1 VNRLAVAGT
10 FAVALATMAT
20 SAHAGPED
28 FIDPPKL
35 APGVPN
41 TPPELM
47 DVGVSESLDSKLPLD
62 QTFVDHTG
70 KIVKLGDY
78 VDGVHPTVLVFAYH
92 SCPTLCSLVQNGV
105 VEAMKGVDWNVGD
118 QYNAITISIDPRDTP
133 SDANAKRTALIGQ
146 YGRPVTDKGWAFLTG
161 KEPAIEE
168 VTKYAGW
175 HYFWDD
181 RQKQYAHP
189 GAIVLLKPNG
199 RIARYLY
206 GIEFNPKDLR
216 LGLLEASEGKSI
228 STFDRALLYCYQ
240 YDGHTRKYSL
250 VATRVMRI
258 GGGITVVAL
267 AGFLTMMWRR
277 EKKKSA

>member
-1 VNRLAVAGT
+1 MIRLAVASAFGIAT
-10 FAVALATMAT
+10 AIAVT
-20 SAHAGPED
+20 SAHAGPEN

-35 APGVPN
+35 LPGAPN

-62 QTFVDHTG
+62 QTFLDHTG
-70 KIVKLGDY
+70 KVVKLGDY
-78 VDGVHPTVLVFAYH
+78 VDGVHPTVLIFAYH
-92 SCPTLCSLVQNGV
+92 TCPTLCSLVQNAV
-105 VEAMKGVDWNVGD
+105 VLAMKGIDWTPGNEYRAV
-118 QYNAITISIDPRDTP
+118 TISIDPKDTP
-133 SDANAKRTALIGQ
+133 DIAKAKRTSLIAEL
-146 YGRPVTDKGWAFLTG
+146 GRPVSDEGWGFLTG
-161 KEPAIEE
+161 QEPAIEE

-175 HYFWDD
+175 HYYYDD

-206 GIEFNPKDLR
+206 GIEFSPKDLR

-228 STFDRALLYCYQ
+228 STIDRALLYCYQ

-258 GGGITVVAL
+258 GGGVTVIAL
-267 AGFLTMMWRR
+267 GGFLAIMWRR
-277 EKKKSA
+277 EKKKS

>member
-1 VNRLAVAGT
+1 MKLRA
-10 FAVALATMAT
+10 ALAILLLASTAF
-20 SAHAGPED
+20 AGPED

-41 TPPELM
+41 TPPELV

-62 QTFVDHTG
+62 ETFVDHTG
-70 KIVKLGDY
+70 KIVKLGDF

-105 VEAMKGVDWNVGD
+105 VEAMKGIDWNVGN
-118 QYNAITISIDPRDTP
+118 QYNAITISIDPRDAP
-133 SDANAKRTALIGQ
+133 ADANAKRTSLIGQ
-146 YGRPVTDKGWAFLTG
+146 YGRAVTDKGWPFLTG
-161 KEPAIEE
+161 KDQAIQE

-175 HYFWDD
+175 HYYWDD

-206 GIEFNPKDLR
+206 GIEFSPKDLR
-216 LGLLEASEGKSI
+216 LGLIEASEGKSI

-240 YDGHTRKYSL
+240 YDGHQRKYSL

-258 GGGITVVAL
+258 GGGVTVALL
-267 AGFLTMMWRR
+267 AGFLTIMWRR
-277 EKKKSA
+277 EKKKA

>member
-1 VNRLAVAGT
+1 VNRPLVAG
-10 FAVALATMAT
+10 FVFVALATTAT

-35 APGVPN
+35 MPGAPN

-62 QTFVDHTG
+62 ETFVDHTG

-78 VDGVHPTVLVFAYH
+78 VDGVHPTLLVFAYH
-92 SCPTLCSLVQNGV
+92 TCPTLCSLVQNGV
-105 VEAMKGVDWNVGD
+105 VDAMKGVEWNPGD
-118 QYNAITISIDPRDTP
+118 QYRVVTISIDPRDTP
-133 SDANAKRTALIGQ
+133 EIANAKRTSLIGQ
-146 YGRPVTDKGWAFLTG
+146 LGRPVSDQGWGFLTG
-161 KEPAIEE
+161 KEPAIQE

-175 HYFWDD
+175 HYYWDD

-189 GAIVLLKPNG
+189 GAVVLLKPNG

-206 GIEFNPKDLR
+206 GIEFSPKDLR
-216 LGLLEASEGKSI
+216 LGLLEASEYKSI
-228 STFDRALLYCYQ
+228 GTLDRALLYCYQ
-240 YDGHTRKYSL
+240 YDGHQRKYSL

-258 GGGITVVAL
+258 GGGVTVIAL
-267 AGFLTMMWRR
+267 AGFLAVMWRR
-277 EKKKSA
+277 EKKKS